1 MKFYLIKI
9 LKKEDGFDKLFE
21 ALRIVGKFVMDNK
34 EIIIKSDLSIDDI
47 NNIFEA
53 RILDSDKIDIKE
65 IIDTKSQVE
74 GKHNIDWIEK
84 EKYLDRSK
92 PINDEYNERIS
103 AMSDILEKA
112 IKIKNGG
119 EPSRWQQIK
128 SKMMGRKKPQ

>member
-34 EIIIKSDLSIDDI
+34 EIVVKSNLSIDDI
-47 NNIFEA
+47 NNIFGV
-53 RILDSDKIDIKE
+53 RLLDSDKIDIKE
-65 IIDTKSQVE
+65 ITNIEAQVE
-74 GKHNIDWIEK
+74 GKYNADWIEK
-84 EKYLDRSK
+84 EQYLDRSK
-92 PINDEYNERIS
+92 SVQDEYNDRLC
-103 AMSDILEKA
+103 AMSDILENA